1 LQLNKNNRK
10 KTVKRK
16 PTMQPMSPNRL
27 SENQKKKD
35 AAQPTTAAK
44 REEWKK
50 NTAAKWLWHRVN
62 EPKINK

>member
-1 LQLNKNNRK
+1 
-10 KTVKRK
+10 VKRK